1 MDTTESLH
9 GEILPNAT
17 VPVDSPREPI
27 GNGRFWRRINPDS
40 RIQNQNPMKQT
51 VTEYQFIDSF
61 RACGRES
68 QFSVPA
74 RRALFEH
81 FEIIEQYQDEEIE
94 LDPIGICCEFAEY
107 PCALEAAK
115 AYGFKDGIDSKEES
129 PLEWLQ
135 NRTQVIEFDGGI
147 VIQQF

>member
-1 MDTTESLH
+1 
-9 GEILPNAT
+9 
-17 VPVDSPREPI
+17 
-27 GNGRFWRRINPDS
+27 
-40 RIQNQNPMKQT
+40 MKQT
-51 VTEYQFIDSF
+51 VSEFQFVDSF

-74 RRALFEH
+74 RRALFAHLEDYEKETC
-81 FEIIEQYQDEEIE
+81 FELE

-115 AYGFKDGIDSKEES
+115 VYGLELRGGDEES
-129 PLEWLQ
+129 RALEWL
-135 NRTQVIEFDGGI
+135 REKTEVIEFEGGV

>member
-9 GEILPNAT
+9 GETLPNAT

-27 GNGRFWRRINPDS
+27 GNGRFRRRINPDS

-51 VTEYQFIDSF
+51 VTEYQFIESF

-94 LDPIGICCEFAEY
+94 LDPIAICCDFAEY
-107 PCALEAAK
+107 PSAREAADD
-115 AYGFKDGIDSKEES
+115 YGFEPDGDDDDAREKSA
-129 PLEWLQ
+129 LEWLQ
-135 NRTQVIEFDGGI
+135 NQTKQTIGVMSD
-147 VIQQF
+147 